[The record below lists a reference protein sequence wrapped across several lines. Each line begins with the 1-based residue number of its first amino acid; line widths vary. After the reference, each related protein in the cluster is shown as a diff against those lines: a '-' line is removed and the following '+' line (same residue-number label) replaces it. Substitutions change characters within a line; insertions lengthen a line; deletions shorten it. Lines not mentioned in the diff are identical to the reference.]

1 MGKVRRWFIIGLIAT
16 PLLFSGSKVEG
27 AVIKGVLSNFD
38 LHNFTGGMVNDLEVI
53 LAGITCTDIQDYF
66 HGRGYPPACSLGEN
80 SVRIWWEFDKEP
92 LEYCEWGHFGVQLK
106 QGAKQP
112 IWGWAIWTING
123 DPQEPPIPFPWQR
136 WEGDTACYV
145 YDIIIGTPQFP
156 PVIVSR
162 QWAISDEV
170 IPLDSLT
177 PDNPM
182 VEGLN
187 WHPLEPAE
195 LAEGD
200 SLVTRIGPT
209 KPGDAAVLVMYNV
222 ARVEVPDS
230 IQTIFV
236 NEAVIEPCGPP
247 PEDMFDFGDAPDNPY
262 PSLLASNGAR
272 HHNKEGEVYKFYEWL
287 GDIRHFLENK
297 KCDTVPQVDVEPDS
311 RQVDKDSPNT
321 PPGPDDGIKFYPPYD
336 SAPGESLDVL
346 ISTSCNKER
355 YGPDKGLL
363 YFNGWFDWNRDG
375 SWDDPKEHIYWLKAK
390 PIAPISGP
398 TFPVNDT
405 IFAVDP
411 SQWKDCCQLYRLYF
425 NSHITQKPEP
435 NWEWK
440 DSTWTRFRL
449 SYREKA
455 ASVKGVAQWGEV
467 EDYIVAVKPPT
478 IPGVGEKP
486 RSIPSTYL
494 LTQNLPNPFSLS
506 TSIKY
511 GIPADGWVN
520 LSVYNVLGEKVR
532 VLIDK
537 RIEAGTYEIEWN
549 GCDEKGKEFP
559 SGIYFYRLETESHS
573 ITKAMV
579 LLR

>member
-1 MGKVRRWFIIGLIAT
+1 MGKVKRWFIIGLITT
-16 PLLFSGSKVEG
+16 PLLFSGGKAEG

-53 LAGITCTDIQDYF
+53 LAGIACTDIKDYF
-66 HGRGYPPACSLGEN
+66 HGRGYPPDCIPQEGGVMIRWKFEDN
-80 SVRIWWEFDKEP
+80 P
-92 LEYCEWGHFGVQLK
+92 LKYCEWGHFGVELK
-106 QGAKQP
+106 EGAKQP
-112 IWGWAIWTING
+112 LWGWAIWTFNG
-123 DPQEPPIPFPWQR
+123 EPIGDPIPFPWQR

-145 YDIIIGTPQFP
+145 YDIIIGTPQSP
-156 PVIVSR
+156 PVFVSL

-182 VEGLN
+182 VEGLD
-187 WHPLEPAE
+187 WHPSEPRE
-195 LAEGD
+195 LAGGD
-200 SLVTRIGPT
+200 SLVTQIGPT
-209 KPGDAAVLVMYNV
+209 KPGDAAVLVMYEV
-222 ARVEVPDS
+222 ALVEAPDS
-230 IQTIFV
+230 IQSIFV

-247 PEDMFDFGDAPDNPY
+247 PEDMFDFGDAPDGPY

-287 GDIRHFLENK
+287 GDIWYFIEAQR
-297 KCDTVPQVDVEPDS
+297 CDTVPQVDVELDS

-321 PPGPDDGIKFYPPYD
+321 PPGPDDGIRFYPPYD

-346 ISTSCNKER
+346 ISTSCMKGQR
-355 YGPDKGLL
+355 YGPTQGLL

-375 SWDDPKEHIYWLKAK
+375 DWDDPREHIYWLRAK
-390 PIAPISGP
+390 PIAPMSGP
-398 TFPVNDT
+398 AFPVNDT

-425 NSHITQKPEP
+425 NSHTTKKPGDG
-435 NWEWK
+435 WEWK

-467 EDYIVAVKPPT
+467 EDYIVAVKPPVE
-478 IPGVGEKP
+478 PGVGEKP
-486 RSIPSTYL
+486 KSSTYL
-494 LTQNLPNPFSLS
+494 LTQNSPNPFNLF

-511 GIPADGWVN
+511 GLPVDGWIN
-520 LSVYNVLGEKVR
+520 LSVYNALGERVK
-532 VLIDK
+532 VLIDRRAK
-537 RIEAGTYEIEWN
+537 AGVYEIEWD
-549 GCDEKGKEFP
+549 GYDEEGKKLP
-559 SGIYFYRLETESHS
+559 SGIYFYRLTTEHQS